1 MQPLPNIVERFHLRN
16 IINDNDAMCAAIV
29 AACDCPKAFLSGRI
43 PNLQLDSLAV
53 QLDSAN
59 FLRARRQRVMKR
71 QRAWFV

>member
-1 MQPLPNIVERFHLRN
+1 
-16 IINDNDAMCAAIV
+16 MCAAIV
-29 AACDCPKAFLSGRI
+29 AACDCPKALLSGRI